1 MQNFKKESGF
11 KNQSVKNTENTNFK
25 NSFKEPYVWIY
36 LKDILIT
43 SILCKIYLIMRLMST
58 QF

>member
-43 SILCKIYLIMRLMST
+43 SILFKI
-58 QF
+58 

>member
-43 SILCKIYLIMRLMST
+43 SILFKIYLIMRLMST